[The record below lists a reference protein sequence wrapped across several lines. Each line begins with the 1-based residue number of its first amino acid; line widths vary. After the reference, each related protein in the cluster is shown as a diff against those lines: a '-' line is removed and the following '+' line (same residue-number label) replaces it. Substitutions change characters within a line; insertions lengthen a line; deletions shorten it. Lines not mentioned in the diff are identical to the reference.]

1 MTELEKL
8 KAAYNAARA
17 SAAWDALVDAPDA
30 ALHSAYAAFNAASA
44 ALREALTA
52 ALAAQTKE
60 QTDD

>member
-1 MTELEKL
+1 MTDLEKL
-8 KAAYNAARA
+8 RAAYNAARA

-30 ALHSAYAAFNAASA
+30 VDAAYAAFNAASA

-52 ALAAQTKE
+52 ALAAQTKD

>member
-30 ALHSAYAAFNAASA
+30 ALRDAYAAFNAASA

-52 ALAAQTKE
+52 ALAAQEQE
-60 QTDD
+60 QTND

>member
-30 ALHSAYAAFNAASA
+30 AIRDAYAAFNASA
-44 ALREALTA
+44 AGLREAITA
-52 ALAAQTKE
+52 SLAAQE
-60 QTDD
+60 QDPTDD